1 MGTTVEQIWN
11 LMGLLFKPHPWH
23 GIPVGDNAPDM
34 VTVFIEIVPTDTVKY
49 EIDKGSGYL
58 KVDRPQRYSNI
69 VPSMYGLIPKTYCG
83 EKIANFCMEKTGRV
97 GIAGDGD
104 PLDICVLSEK
114 TIPHGNIILEAKPIG
129 GFRMLDGNEADDK
142 IIAVLK
148 GDAMYYGFNDVSEVP
163 HSVIERLRHYFLTYK
178 EMPDQPEPHCEI
190 THLYGREEAHEVIK
204 QSMEDYTAKFG
215 NLEDRLTSLLQAPA
229 RLR

>member
-1 MGTTVEQIWN
+1 MDRSNEPIWD
-11 LMGLLFKPHPWH
+11 LIGHLFKPHPWH
-23 GIPVGDNAPDM
+23 GIPLGKEAPEM

-49 EIDKGSGYL
+49 EIDKATGYL

-69 VPSMYGLIPKTYCG
+69 IPSMYGLLPKTYCG
-83 EKIANFCMEKTGRV
+83 DRVAALTIEKTGREH
-97 GIAGDGD
+97 IEGDHD

-148 GDAMYYGFNDVSEVP
+148 GDAMYYRYNDVSEVP
-163 HSVIERLRHYFLTYK
+163 HAVIERLRHYFLTYK
-178 EMPDQPEPHCEI
+178 EMPNEPTSRCEI
-190 THLYGREEAHEVIK
+190 THLYGHEEAHEVIK
-204 QSMEDYTAKFG
+204 RSMEDYIEQFG
-215 NLEDRLTSLLQAPA
+215 NMDDVVREVLKRKGI
-229 RLR
+229 